1 MDIRGNEI
9 DKAVTIVDI
18 SNQPEIPEEQ
28 EDQVQLVRTR
38 EDRNS
43 ILGIPR
49 ITHDERIMSPQ
60 VSRLGFD
67 LRIDTYNFWLGR

>member
-1 MDIRGNEI
+1 MDIRENEI

-18 SNQPEIPEEQ
+18 SDQPETPEEQ
-28 EDQVQLVRTR
+28 EDQVQLVGTR

-43 ILGIPR
+43 ALGTSR
-49 ITHDERIMSPQ
+49 ITYDERIMSPQ

>member
-1 MDIRGNEI
+1 M
-9 DKAVTIVDI
+9 DI
-18 SNQPEIPEEQ
+18 SNQPETPEEQ

-43 ILGIPR
+43 ALGTPR
-49 ITHDERIMSPQ
+49 TTYDERIMPPQ